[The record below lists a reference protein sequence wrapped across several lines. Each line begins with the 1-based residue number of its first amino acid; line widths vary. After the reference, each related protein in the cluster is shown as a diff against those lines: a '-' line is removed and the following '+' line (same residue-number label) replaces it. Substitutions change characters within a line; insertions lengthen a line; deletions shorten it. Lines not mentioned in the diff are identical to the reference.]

1 MLSAL
6 AHGLGFHILSSS
18 KPGRPVWR
26 LAIEILLYVLAVAL
40 TYAPVLDQV
49 TIIYAG
55 LQCAAHLVLAV
66 VLYIIMRLVKSHKG
80 RAIAFYGEEALMFI
94 IMSVLAFLY
103 TVRWEY
109 FEPWREVRFFL
120 DAYGLEWQQVT
131 AFLFMVVYITRPANR
146 FVRILLPALDADEEE
161 GRPRIPGWIVGTV
174 ERAFYCIVAFHG
186 AWIAFAILFLAKCV
200 LFCPLIR
207 KDGAYGMRLY
217 VGSILSALCA
227 IPVVILAR
235 PYIM

>member
-1 MLSAL
+1 MLFAL

-18 KPGRPVWR
+18 KPERKAWR
-26 LAIEILLYVLAVAL
+26 LAVEILLYVLAVAVVFS
-40 TYAPVLDQV
+40 PILDQV

-55 LQCAAHLVLAV
+55 LLCAAHLVLAV
-66 VLYIIMRLVKSHKG
+66 TLYIVMRLVKSDKG
-80 RAIAFYGEEALMFI
+80 RAIAFYTEEVLMFI
-94 IMSVLAFLY
+94 IMSALAFLY

-131 AFLFMVVYITRPANR
+131 AFFFIVVYITRPSNR
-146 FVRILLPALDADEEE
+146 FVRILLPALDTEEE
-161 GRPRIPGWIVGTV
+161 GRPRIPGWIVGAV
-174 ERAFYCIVAFHG
+174 ERLFYCILAFQG
-186 AWIAFAILFLAKCV
+186 SWIAFAILFLAKCA

-217 VGSILSALCA
+217 VGSMLSALCT

-235 PYIM
+235 PYIL